1 MKTTKHDF
9 TSGLYPTGR
18 YGDNV
23 MCDYTYTASAWGQM
37 GGGVCDC
44 MCVQVDVCVCV
55 CRPEGLACF
64 YSYDLQY
71 FSLYYKHWSV
81 ALGNDLVAKI

>member
-44 MCVQVDVCVCV
+44 MCVQVDVCVCADQRV
-55 CRPEGLACF
+55 WPAFTLMT
-64 YSYDLQY
+64 YSI
-71 FSLYYKHWSV
+71 SLYTINT
-81 ALGNDLVAKI
+81 GR